1 MKPAGKE
8 SKREYYEKEDAGKI
22 FTTSLGTYYA
32 NGLW

>member
-22 FTTSLGTYYA
+22 FTTGFSDYYA